1 MMTLMETRHGIP
13 YTWNLLRWV
22 SHLMV
27 MMLLNVIMVMVM
39 MMEAQHGMESS
50 EKGEISSIHFY
61 RLTTKWEENRSNITF
76 NIFNIFQG
84 IKLQ

>member
-1 MMTLMETRHGIP
+1 MV
-13 YTWNLLRWV
+13 WSVLRGMW
-22 SHLMV
+22 HLIV
-27 MMLLNVIMVMVM
+27 MMMMVMVM
-39 MMEAQHGMESS
+39 MVEAQQGMESS

-61 RLTTKWEENRSNITF
+61 RLTSKWEENRSNITF